1 MRNRLIRVVSVLLA
15 VIFSLSA
22 FPALFAFALDEVSEG
37 SEQPPAVTQEPGDG
51 TPSGDTPTE
60 DPPADPPSD
69 PPANDTPAAPP
80 APVYEPTEEPGS
92 GVEQIAIAGYKY
104 SIRDN
109 YFYVDQSQAWQ
120 GNFGYNAAYDL
131 VAPYLLLEY
140 DYVRVHFTCEGKD
153 WMVQLWK
160 GQYGLLFYGCET
172 GIYNKAASDGEDN
185 AFTTYSRARENDKPY
200 IQTTMYHDPHHTGAY
215 KRELTTPYEQT
226 WWSTGFKRGHLTI
239 EEPANELRQ
248 TGILTFRTEELA
260 ELFANGLVECGFGVS
275 ADKSNLATDTCCR
288 EGCNVYYSWQDIS
301 QAENTMGIKVALG
314 TSVFLHFAA
323 FMTALLLIMGSLAGL
338 GMLIILI

>member
-1 MRNRLIRVVSVLLA
+1 MRNRLTRVVSVLLA

-22 FPALFAFALDEVSEG
+22 MPALCAFALDETPDAG
-37 SEQPPAVTQEPGDG
+37 EQPPAVTQEPGDG
-51 TPSGDTPTE
+51 TPSGDTPAE

-80 APVYEPTEEPGS
+80 APVYVPTEEPS
-92 GVEQIAIAGYKY
+92 SAIEQIVIAGYRY
-104 SIRDN
+104 SARDS

-120 GNFGYNAAYDL
+120 GNYGYNMAYDL

-140 DYVRVHFTCEGKD
+140 DYVRVFFRYEDKD
-153 WMVQLWK
+153 WMIQLWK

-172 GIYNKAASDGEDN
+172 GVYNKPASDDEDN
-185 AFTTYSRARENDKPY
+185 AFTTYSRARDDDKPF
-200 IQTTMYHDPHHTGAY
+200 IQTTMYHDPLHIGNY
-215 KRELTTPYEQT
+215 ERELTTPYERT

-248 TGILTFRTEELA
+248 TGILTFRNEELA
-260 ELFANGLVECGFGVS
+260 NLFANGLSECGFVRS
-275 ADKSNLATDTCCR
+275 SDKSNLATDTYCI

-301 QAENTMGIKVALG
+301 QAESTMGIKVALG
-314 TSVFLHFAA
+314 TSIFLRFTA
-323 FMTALLLIMGSLAGL
+323 FMAALLLIAGSLAGL